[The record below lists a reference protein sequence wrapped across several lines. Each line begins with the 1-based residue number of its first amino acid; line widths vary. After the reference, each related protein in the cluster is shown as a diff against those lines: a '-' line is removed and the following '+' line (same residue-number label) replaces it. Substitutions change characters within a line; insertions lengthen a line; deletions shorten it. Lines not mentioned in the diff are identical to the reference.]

1 MSYPTPWLG
10 SPDYEFTTKPFF
22 EGNPQKLMEAGAVP
36 KDMPI
41 MIGATTNEG
50 LLQSTTLYHNKE
62 KFENFKYECS
72 VRCLIMDLGSFM
84 L

>member
-10 SPDYEFTTKPFF
+10 SPDSDFTTKPFF
-22 EGNPQKLMEAGAVP
+22 EGNPQKLMEAGVVP
-36 KDMPI
+36 KDIPI

-62 KFENFKYECS
+62 KFENFKYACS
-72 VRCLIMDLGSFM
+72 DRCVIVHLVDFIL
-84 L
+84 